1 MEDNI
6 LKHGMRFLLKQK
18 RRKRWQKV
26 VGFLACLV
34 VFCTSY
40 ALILPAIT
48 MEATAYCGKEEHVH
62 DDSCYET
69 SKTLICGLEE
79 QTETVAAENLA
90 ETASGES
97 ETQETETIGAAHVH
111 TEECYQ
117 YEKVLVCTLEE
128 HTHTQ
133 ECYSDKNAD
142 VEAASDW
149 ENTLPA
155 LTGKRAADLILVAE
169 SQIGYRESGINYEVV
184 GTDTLKGYTRYGA
197 WYGQP
202 YGDWSG
208 MFAAFCLNYAGIP
221 QSIFPYD
228 ADCQQW
234 ADILAQRGMYAAAGS
249 YTPKAG
255 DIAFLDTDGTPGIER
270 VGIIRDVSE
279 EGAITTIEGDAQDT
293 VQYGNYTL
301 NSENVKGYGI
311 LSEEDTPE
319 TTAEET
325 SQATPE
331 EDAKML
337 EADGE
342 DYKITVTYGENAGIP
357 DGAILK
363 VSEYSQDSEEY
374 ATRFEQANTVLL
386 EQDGSCIRR
395 ARFFNIS
402 IMDGETEIEPESTV
416 KVEISQ
422 SSEITEA
429 AGDIVITH
437 ATDEGTEVI
446 SEVEQTQEE
455 NGYVTT
461 SFETES
467 FSDYGTI
474 SAGESITVGVGDTV
488 TLGGTASNGGTV
500 NKWTLSSDGVVT
512 IEQSGTNDATITG
525 TNAGTVTITH
535 EYSTK
540 KNKTAKETFT
550 VTVTDNGGSGGDDTG
565 EETEKEAAGTDY
577 TVTVKG
583 NKNVLTDDVTLH
595 VEDYNETESDYEGYF
610 EALIGDL
617 QNQFEDSQSIT
628 EEDFDFLHMYHIY
641 LTKEGTEGEYIPEGN
656 INLQVTITY
665 ANAPGGWPSKNGNL
679 YVGHYKKV
687 KETISSEAISDDDS
701 TSIGVKQIKVSGN
714 SITFHIK
721 SFSVFPVASFSSDS
735 NGSLTGGSGITKT
748 GSIAEEQG
756 LASLSINAA
765 NKWQVVDK
773 MYDGNSVGDKNADTH
788 NAVRV
793 QKNIVPTGNENEFKV
808 YLSVDYNRDAI
819 FSYLLQNSGMAI
831 KTSGNVSVG
840 DEENGTSHAKHFEAA
855 WTSGGETENNAMV
868 ALPEKS
874 SSHTNPF
881 TFKITAFGK
890 TYSVVRYTANNS
902 FNNGRAAI
910 RLGYQD
916 WLIIAEA
923 ANGRTSFEGELTDE
937 QATKIIESSIGTEI
951 GTMID
956 EMGQNID
963 VIELNGYTGN
973 AKIDEN
979 GNIDWSH
986 LIDSSHL
993 TLEDGWYVNAAEM
1006 VYTIRFTPTISTGL
1020 DEQTNDIYPIS
1031 SDVSENVETNAKAE
1045 LNYMYP
1051 DSNGS
1056 ATKNIFSVDSPV
1068 VRGMLY
1074 TLKIKKTDTDGNP
1087 LEGAEFGLYTTADA
1101 TGEPV
1106 DTAKSNSDG
1115 IVIFNSVDLNTE
1127 YWVKELGK
1135 MEGYIENKNVYS
1147 LGAISTDY
1155 TNSPNSFIGQG
1166 KNKSLI
1172 YEEIKLTVEN
1182 EPEGRQIILR
1192 KTDSQGAKNYLSGAT
1207 FEIYD
1212 TDGESAGTLN
1222 NISDENGYITPS
1234 DGITLSKGEYY
1245 LKETK
1250 APEGYVLPAGDFK
1263 LEVTDSGAIL
1273 YRYNAEAEEHYGN
1286 ADASIFEAANDGSV
1300 EVIVTNNKVQGLPA
1314 TGGAGTLPYTF
1325 GGLGLILASGLMYG
1339 YSMRRRR
1346 ERRSM

>member
-79 QTETVAAENLA
+79 QTETAAAENLA

-117 YEKVLVCTLEE
+117 YEKVLACTLEE

-142 VEAASDW
+142 VETASDW

-234 ADILAQRGMYAAAGS
+234 ADILAQRGMYAATGS

-279 EGAITTIEGDAQDT
+279 EGAITTIEGDAQDA

-311 LSEEDTPE
+311 LPEEDTPE
-319 TTAEET
+319 TTGEET

-342 DYKITVTYGENAGIP
+342 DYKITVTYDESAGIP

-402 IMDGETEIEPESTV
+402 IMDRETEIEPESTV

-429 AGDIVITH
+429 DGDIVITH

-446 SEVEQTQEE
+446 SEVEQTEE

-474 SAGESITVGVGDTV
+474 SAGGSITVGVGDTV
-488 TLGGTASNGGTV
+488 TLKGTASKGGTV
-500 NKWTLSSDGVVT
+500 NEWTLSSVGVVT

-525 TNAGTVTITH
+525 ATVGTVTITH
-535 EYSTK
+535 KYSTN
-540 KNKTAKETFT
+540 KNKTATETFT

-565 EETEKEAAGTDY
+565 EETEKEAAGTGY

-583 NKNVLTDDVTLH
+583 NKKILENAELIVEEISPEKNVDYYSQMVKDIDSTLSTS
-595 VEDYNETESDYEGYF
+595 VSDKDEVF
-610 EALIGDL
+610 
-617 QNQFEDSQSIT
+617 N
-628 EEDFDFLHMYHIY
+628 FLKMYHIY
-641 LTKEGTEGEYIPEGN
+641 LSKDGGETEYDPAEDTSLSNVN

-665 ANAPGGWPSKNGNL
+665 DDTPEGWTTGNGNL
-679 YVGHYKKV
+679 YVGHYKKNTSGKV
-687 KETISSEAISDDDS
+687 ENKGFVDS
-701 TSIGVKQIKVSGN
+701 TGIKQIKVSGN
-714 SITFHIK
+714 SITFHIQG
-721 SFSVFPVASFSSDS
+721 FSV
-735 NGSLTGGSGITKT
+735 ITAAAPAKT
-748 GSIAEEQG
+748 LSTPIVVTPGADG
-756 LASLSINAA
+756 TYGASLEQTAKNSWQIVSGGYNGNAEG
-765 NKWQVVDK
+765 NKTLSD
-773 MYDGNSVGDKNADTH
+773 DNL
-788 NAVRV
+788 VRV
-793 QKNIVPTGNENEFKV
+793 QKNMVPTDVENEFLI
-808 YLSVDYNRDAI
+808 YLSIDKKVSWEEIIQSSNLVLTSSGSYKKIGEMYESIHGNSDEISPVD
-819 FSYLLQNSGMAI
+819 SGTDENAYTATVTLTRNGNAVQTI
-831 KTSGNVSVG
+831 TQIYYGTVPNCSNATGFLKLTINGKTKYVTASTSVNLHEDGSG
-840 DEENGTSHAKHFEAA
+840 
-855 WTSGGETENNAMV
+855 SGGALTYTIPLESLQEGFDFADFTVSYDGVSDTMGEYIELDSTFTPTGDYSTAPGYRSDTKTLSWQPVQKRGLLPIYTDNETKVTGWYLNSAELV
-868 ALPEKS
+868 YKVKLDVSKEGFKS
-874 SSHTNPF
+874 SAQYLTSNDENEDFPYATNASASLLYHW
-881 TFKITAFGK
+881 TG
-890 TYSVVRYTANNS
+890 
-902 FNNGRAAI
+902 
-910 RLGYQD
+910 
-916 WLIIAEA
+916 EA
-923 ANGRTSFEGELTDE
+923 ANVRTT
-937 QATKIIESSIGTEI
+937 
-951 GTMID
+951 
-956 EMGQNID
+956 N
-963 VIELNGYTGN
+963 
-973 AKIDEN
+973 
-979 GNIDWSH
+979 
-986 LIDSSHL
+986 
-993 TLEDGWYVNAAEM
+993 
-1006 VYTIRFTPTISTGL
+1006 FT
-1020 DEQTNDIYPIS
+1020 
-1031 SDVSENVETNAKAE
+1031 
-1045 LNYMYP
+1045 
-1051 DSNGS
+1051 
-1056 ATKNIFSVDSPV
+1056 SPE
-1068 VRGMLY
+1068 VRGLLY
-1074 TLKIKKTDTDGNP
+1074 DVVFNKVDAEDKTKGV
-1087 LEGAEFGLYTTADA
+1087 EGAEFTLTDSSGNVKGSITTTDEQTQYEIASGLPYGTYTLTETLPSGYSAVNGTRWTVQLSYTDVPGSLSQCEVHSA
-1101 TGEPV
+1101 NMRNAENGEV
-1106 DTAKSNSDG
+1106 LT
-1115 IVIFNSVDLNTE
+1115 
-1127 YWVKELGK
+1127 
-1135 MEGYIENKNVYS
+1135 IENK
-1147 LGAISTDY
+1147 
-1155 TNSPNSFIGQG
+1155 
-1166 KNKSLI
+1166 K
-1172 YEEIKLTVEN
+1172 EEIEIVLKKADMN
-1182 EPEGRQIILR
+1182 
-1192 KTDSQGAKNYLSGAT
+1192 DSPLSGAT
-1207 FEIYD
+1207 FKLY
-1212 TDGESAGTLN
+1212 
-1222 NISDENGYITPS
+1222 DENGQELEKGLIASGT
-1234 DGITLSKGEYY
+1234 DGIFTPDLFKLEAGTYY
-1245 LKETK
+1245 LEETK
-1250 APEGYVLPAGDFK
+1250 APEGYYMPDGRFK
-1263 LEVTDSGAIL
+1263 LVVTSVNVSVYNYDSSTEGNYKDSPTKTFNVESNKAEVSI
-1273 YRYNAEAEEHYGN
+1273 YNSTG
-1286 ADASIFEAANDGSV
+1286 V
-1300 EVIVTNNKVQGLPA
+1300 ELPA
-1314 TGGAGTLPYTF
+1314 TGGAGILPYTF

-1346 ERRSM
+1346 ERRSR

>member
-48 MEATAYCGKEEHVH
+48 MEATAYCGKEHVH

-79 QTETVAAENLA
+79 QTETAAAENLA
-90 ETASGES
+90 ETASSEN

-142 VEAASDW
+142 VETASDW
-149 ENTLPA
+149 ENALPA
-155 LTGKRAADLILVAE
+155 LTGKRASDLILVAE

-234 ADILAQRGMYAAAGS
+234 ADILAQSGMFAAAGS

-279 EGAITTIEGDAQDT
+279 EGAITTIEGDARDT

-311 LSEEDTPE
+311 LPEEDTPE

-342 DYKITVTYGENAGIP
+342 DYKITVTYDESAGIP

-474 SAGESITVGVGDTV
+474 NAGESATISVGDTV
-488 TLGGTASNGGTV
+488 TLKGTASKGGTV
-500 NKWTLSSDGVVT
+500 NEWTLSSVGIVT
-512 IEQSGTNDATITG
+512 IEQSGTNDAIITG

-565 EETEKEAAGTDY
+565 EETEKEAAGTGY

-610 EALIGDL
+610 KALIGDL

-665 ANAPGGWPSKNGNL
+665 ADAPEGWPSKNGNL
-679 YVGHYKKV
+679 YVGHYKKAN
-687 KETISSEAISDDDS
+687 ETISSEAISDDDS

-714 SITFHIK
+714 SITFHIQ
-721 SFSVFPVASFSSDS
+721 SFSVFPVIAFGKSSDNES
-735 NGSLTGGSGITKT
+735 IIPPGEATITENDDVRLHKW
-748 GSIAEEQG
+748 AEATE
-756 LASLSINAA
+756 
-765 NKWQVVDK
+765 
-773 MYDGNSVGDKNADTH
+773 T
-788 NAVRV
+788 
-793 QKNIVPTGNENEFKV
+793 ENEFLVHLSIDTTSVTKKFDEFLKNATYVAGSASHFPDGIVAGGLGDLQGSEKDTNGNKPYTITLTYQEKV
-808 YLSVDYNRDAI
+808 VGTAVVNMEISNGCLYLKLNPNGGHNDTVYIALAELKKEQTVNTELSPEAYEMLVKHVENTDYTDGLSVEDIMGPAI
-819 FSYLLQNSGMAI
+819 IYLNSA
-831 KTSGNVSVG
+831 SGDGTVIPDTAVS
-840 DEENGTSHAKHFEAA
+840 ELGT
-855 WTSGGETENNAMV
+855 
-868 ALPEKS
+868 
-874 SSHTNPF
+874 
-881 TFKITAFGK
+881 KITWIPK
-890 TYSVVRYTANNS
+890 IKS
-902 FNNGRAAI
+902 
-910 RLGYQD
+910 
-916 WLIIAEA
+916 
-923 ANGRTSFEGELTDE
+923 ELT
-937 QATKIIESSIGTEI
+937 GTQ
-951 GTMID
+951 D
-956 EMGQNID
+956 SD
-963 VIELNGYTGN
+963 
-973 AKIDEN
+973 DEN
-979 GNIDWSH
+979 KI
-986 LIDSSHL
+986 
-993 TLEDGWYVNAAEM
+993 WYENAAELTYRIKLD
-1006 VYTIRFTPTISTGL
+1006 VTIDSFVNGAEEIAEGKSFVENNLTEEQAKNLKVNAVNQSAKLTYNSTEGIEKTL
-1020 DEQTNDIYPIS
+1020 DFPIP
-1031 SDVSENVETNAKAE
+1031 
-1045 LNYMYP
+1045 Y
-1051 DSNGS
+1051 
-1056 ATKNIFSVDSPV
+1056 
-1068 VRGMLY
+1068 VRGLTY
-1074 TLKIKKTDTDGNP
+1074 TFNFTKVDATDDSKF
-1087 LEGAEFGLYTTADA
+1087 LEGAEFKLVSDDMAYT
-1101 TGEPV
+1101 
-1106 DTAKSNSDG
+1106 
-1115 IVIFNSVDLNTE
+1115 
-1127 YWVKELGK
+1127 
-1135 MEGYIENKNVYS
+1135 
-1147 LGAISTDY
+1147 AIS
-1155 TNSPNSFIGQG
+1155 GQNG
-1166 KNKSLI
+1166 
-1172 YEEIKLTVEN
+1172 VV
-1182 EPEGRQIILR
+1182 
-1192 KTDSQGAKNYLSGAT
+1192 T
-1207 FEIYD
+1207 F
-1212 TDGESAGTLN
+1212 S
-1222 NISDENGYITPS
+1222 NIPW
-1234 DGITLSKGEYY
+1234 GEYT
-1245 LKETK
+1245 LIETK
-1250 APEGYVLPAGDFK
+1250 APGGYILDTNKSFSLPIIGYVEDMKDGELNNH
-1263 LEVTDSGAIL
+1263 V
-1273 YRYNAEAEEHYGN
+1273 YNADVSTTNYVWNGIPKITTDENEVKNIEWVYEKTS
-1286 ADASIFEAANDGSV
+1286 ASDWKV
-1300 EVIVTNNKVQGLPA
+1300 ENTPGKMLPA

-1346 ERRSM
+1346 ERRSR